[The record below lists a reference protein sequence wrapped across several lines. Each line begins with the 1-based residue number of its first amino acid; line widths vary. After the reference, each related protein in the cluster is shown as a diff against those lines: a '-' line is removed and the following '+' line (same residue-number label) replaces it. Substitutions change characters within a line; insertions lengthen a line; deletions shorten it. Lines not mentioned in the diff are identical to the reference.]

1 MKGNWVFKV
10 KSEWLMP
17 THIVWSWAET
27 KKTTIYTL
35 IWCSSCCIHKS
46 FIINKLMIG
55 FPLIKGFSGFPIII
69 LLSILSK
76 NGSRGVS
83 ERPSQTKSLELE
95 KWLDKKNYRM
105 AEREMQKENL
115 SSQVNDKTG
124 WNYQKQVW
132 KLRQMTNW

>member
-1 MKGNWVFKV
+1 
-10 KSEWLMP
+10 
-17 THIVWSWAET
+17 
-27 KKTTIYTL
+27 
-35 IWCSSCCIHKS
+35 
-46 FIINKLMIG
+46 MIG